1 MRSLLGLPG
10 GKLQPSQ
17 KSWVKS
23 ERVRPIGKATGQ
35 RDRRNPGKILA
46 SMPDQLS

>member
-1 MRSLLGLPG
+1 MRSLLGESA

-23 ERVRPIGKATGQ
+23 ERARPISKATGQ
-35 RDRRNPGKILA
+35 RDRRNPGKIFGYHA
-46 SMPDQLS
+46 